1 MVKGH
6 LTCLISSKNFKF
18 DMNPTQ
24 SKKTNI
30 DLKAEVERLFF
41 GMKKNKNGK
50 EQLTLQNKDSID
62 DAERIKSFL
71 VKLNG
76 SQCRHLN
83 VNIEF
88 IPNRSLY
95 RISLKSKDSVVIDEV

>member
-1 MVKGH
+1 MIKGH
-6 LTCLISSKNFKF
+6 LSCQISSKNFKF

-30 DLKAEVERLFF
+30 DLKAEIERLYF

-50 EQLTLQNKDSID
+50 EQLTLQNKDSIE
-62 DAERIKSFL
+62 DAERVKSYL
-71 VKLNG
+71 IKLNG

-88 IPNRSLY
+88 ISNRSIF
-95 RISLKSKDSVVIDEV
+95 RISLKMKD